1 MTDQEQV
8 DELKTKHHDLDEQI
22 DKENARPNPD
32 DIAISELK
40 KEKLKIKDELA
51 SMDAL

>member
-8 DELKTKHHDLDEQI
+8 EKLKTKHHDLEEKI

-32 DIAISELK
+32 DITIAELK